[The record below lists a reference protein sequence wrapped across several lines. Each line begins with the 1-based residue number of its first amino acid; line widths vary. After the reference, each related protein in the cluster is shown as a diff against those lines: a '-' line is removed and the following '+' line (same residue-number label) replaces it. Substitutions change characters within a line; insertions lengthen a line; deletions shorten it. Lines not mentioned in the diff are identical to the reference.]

1 MLFYIVHEILTKTF
15 TVSKLNKNKISQEYC
30 DRVTKCYNEGTLRFT
45 NLQFATIVWED
56 NFDSNSGLFEAQ
68 CEYLKPTYR
77 DMVTD
82 RLIDVG
88 IHGNWKISEQI
99 MKDYDININEWD
111 DKGYPTNSDG
121 QLKPIYWFFFKVK
134 RQVFLTL
141 LIFFHF
147 QKSIMASSLMASVI
161 FKTSLR
167 LSVSRLFYRTSPRY
181 FIKWVLSIGRV
192 RLDLWCKDQNIPF
205 ENSCSTTIFLYFNL
219 KLKTF
224 FYKQCW
230 PYIQKIFF
238 WKNLS

>member
-1 MLFYIVHEILTKTF
+1 M
-15 TVSKLNKNKISQEYC
+15 SKLNKNKISQEYC

-121 QLKPIYWFFFKVK
+121 QLKPIYEVE
-134 RQVFLTL
+134 V
-141 LIFFHF
+141 
-147 QKSIMASSLMASVI
+147 
-161 FKTSLR
+161 
-167 LSVSRLFYRTSPRY
+167 
-181 FIKWVLSIGRV
+181 
-192 RLDLWCKDQNIPF
+192 
-205 ENSCSTTIFLYFNL
+205 
-219 KLKTF
+219 
-224 FYKQCW
+224 
-230 PYIQKIFF
+230 
-238 WKNLS
+238 

>member
-1 MLFYIVHEILTKTF
+1 MVN
-15 TVSKLNKNKISQEYC
+15 S
-30 DRVTKCYNEGTLRFT
+30 
-45 NLQFATIVWED
+45 NL
-56 NFDSNSGLFEAQ
+56 S
-68 CEYLKPTYR
+68 
-77 DMVTD
+77 
-82 RLIDVG
+82 ID
-88 IHGNWKISEQI
+88 
-99 MKDYDININEWD
+99 
-111 DKGYPTNSDG
+111 
-121 QLKPIYWFFFKVK
+121 FFFKVK

-181 FIKWVLSIGRV
+181 FIIWVLSNGQV

-238 WKNLS
+238 EKIFHKKYAILNRFVICYVINCMLLKREHK